1 MFLAIKRVREMN
13 EDGCRKGFRYFFVG
27 RVRRK
32 RRGKGRGGE
41 WEGRG
46 ERGGEWREGRG
57 MGGKGRKGKGGEGNG
72 RGMGG
77 KWGGASLIGT
87 YSLVNGK

>member
-27 RVRRK
+27 RMRRK
-32 RRGKGRGGE
+32 RRGEGRGGKGRGGG

-46 ERGGEWREGRG
+46 ERGGDWREGKG
-57 MGGKGRKGKGGEGNG
+57 MGGEGNG
-72 RGMGG
+72 RGG
-77 KWGGASLIGT
+77 GGASLIGT
-87 YSLVNGK
+87 YSLVKGK